1 MTTITEQID
10 KIKERLSDPIFL
22 ENKGLSNEVGTHI
35 FCYDPKEE
43 ITVQEGI
50 KMLKALKNVPFRII
64 ECDLYELFIQLL
76 KENEILEEVGQ
87 MEESEGSDYL
97 LEQLKMVVTP
107 ESMTEKMQYEPH
119 IRKQDV
125 LFITGVGKVHPFIR
139 VHSLLENIQHV
150 FQDIPIVMFY
160 PGVFTG
166 KSLCLFDEYV
176 DGNNYRAF
184 SLLNE
189 NRRLSH

>member
-1 MTTITEQID
+1 MKSNISID
-10 KIKERLSDPIFL
+10 E
-22 ENKGLSNEVGTHI
+22 
-35 FCYDPKEE
+35 
-43 ITVQEGI
+43 
-50 KMLKALKNVPFRII
+50 
-64 ECDLYELFIQLL
+64 
-76 KENEILEEVGQ
+76 ENEILEEVGQ

-107 ESMTEKMQYEPH
+107 EALIQKMQYEPH

-125 LFITGVGKVHPFIR
+125 LFITGVGKIHPFMR
-139 VHSLLENIQHV
+139 AHSLLDNIQHV

-160 PGVFTG
+160 PGIFTG

-176 DGNNYRAF
+176 DGNYYRAF

-189 NRRLSH
+189 NRRLNY